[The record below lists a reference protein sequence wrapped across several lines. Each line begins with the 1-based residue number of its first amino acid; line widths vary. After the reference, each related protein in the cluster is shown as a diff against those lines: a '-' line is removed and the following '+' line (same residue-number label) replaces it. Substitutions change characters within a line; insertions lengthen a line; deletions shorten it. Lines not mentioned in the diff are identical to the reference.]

1 MESPEYYRKLLNMA
15 SLAGVLMISSGAET
29 HRVEDTMQRILGTTH
44 FEHAE
49 AMVFPTGFVV
59 TLSDPSSVNLSITE
73 RVPGVSNNLGRVADV
88 NQVSREFCSGK
99 ITIDEAIAKLNT
111 IKNKQRYTNLMI
123 LLGYVLASGG
133 FCVMFGGNFGD
144 AICTLFCGL
153 AAGFVNIYLGPK
165 IGKGFVTC
173 IVASVAVTVTAV
185 VVAFLSRQC
194 FDITLQ
200 AQCMIIGGIMP
211 LVPGLAMTNAARDI
225 LHGDHLSGGARAIEA
240 FCVAAMV
247 AVGVGA
253 GMVIANVCGFADTL
267 ILTFNLSVATLPRFL
282 AATACSAIAV
292 CGFSLLFE
300 IQPRLMPV
308 CALCGAIS
316 WAVYLIADYFG
327 ASGIW
332 ATFYATLAVDL
343 FSHINARVLK
353 TPVIIF
359 LIAGLLPLV
368 PGISIYKAVYFI
380 MYGEGDAGE
389 TMLGAILCVGAIA
402 LAIFLMDTILDMD
415 KRLRT
420 YIKKKRLHK

>member
-1 MESPEYYRKLLNMA
+1 MA

-29 HRVEDTMQRILGTTH
+29 HRVEDTMQRILSTTN

-99 ITIDEAIAKLNT
+99 ITLDEAIAKLNE
-111 IKNKQRYTNLMI
+111 IKNKRRYSNLMI
-123 LLGYVLASGG
+123 LLGYILASCG

-153 AAGFVNIYLGPK
+153 AVGFVNIYLGPK
-165 IGKGFVTC
+165 IGKEFVTC
-173 IVASVAVTVTAV
+173 IVASAVVTVTAV
-185 VVAFLSRQC
+185 IVAFLSRRL
-194 FDITLQ
+194 FDISLQ

-253 GMVIANVCGFADTL
+253 GMAIANVCGFADTL
-267 ILTFNLSVATLPRFL
+267 ILSFNLSVDTFVRFL

-292 CGFSLLFE
+292 VGFALLFE
-300 IQPRLMPV
+300 IHPRLMPY

-316 WAVYLIADYFG
+316 WAVYLVADYFG
-327 ASGIW
+327 ASGVV

-343 FSHINARVLK
+343 FSHINARALK

-359 LIAGLLPLV
+359 LITGLLPLV
-368 PGISIYKAVYFI
+368 PGISIYKSVYFI

-389 TMLGAILCVGAIA
+389 TLLGAILCVGAIA
-402 LAIFLMDTILDMD
+402 LAIFLMDTVLDMD
-415 KRLRT
+415 KRLRA
-420 YIKKKRLHK
+420 YLKKKRLHKKS